1 MNANDVILRP
11 VLSEKAVMQIQ
22 DGTYSFFV
30 HPQANRT
37 QIKDAIE
44 RVFEVDVRKINLIRV
59 PRKTKRMGRFV
70 GRTSLRKKA
79 IVKLAPGQTIQQLEG
94 LT

>member
-1 MNANDVILRP
+1 
-11 VLSEKAVMQIQ
+11 
-22 DGTYSFFV
+22 V

-44 RVFEVDVRKINLIRV
+44 RVFEVDVRKINLVRV

-70 GRTSLRKKA
+70 GKTSLRKKA